1 MRRKVILGML
11 LICVSLTACVSEKN
25 ANVEN
30 TNAAVEE
37 NVEENMEENSEE
49 DTAENV
55 EENLEEDT
63 TENKEENTE
72 VNSEESTGDD
82 TGKNIE
88 ENLEEDAAGNKKE
101 SVTDSESTSD
111 IEDTNTEDT
120 NASGDPALIKKVVG
134 KEQQTD
140 ATTTET
146 EQTQEEAKDFTVE
159 PLDETW
165 YVTQYCNIYAGPS
178 YESYNPIGE
187 LNYLDEVWVT
197 GKVEDDHWYEITLED
212 GRKGYMVKG
221 IITKKKPT
229 KDRSVTVINPSTGKP
244 YKPGDL
250 QYFDDGSSARYMG
263 SFDI

>member
-37 NVEENMEENSEE
+37 NVEENMEENVEE
-49 DTAENV
+49 DTAKNK
-55 EENLEEDT
+55 EENAEDATAENTNENEVESIEESAEGDSA
-63 TENKEENTE
+63 ENKEEN
-72 VNSEESTGDD
+72 VEES
-82 TGKNIE
+82 
-88 ENLEEDAAGNKKE
+88 A
-101 SVTDSESTSD
+101 TDSESASD

-120 NASGDPALIKKVVG
+120 NTEDTNASDDPALIRKVVG

-159 PLDETW
+159 PLDEIW

-197 GKVEDDHWYEITLED
+197 GDVDDGNWLEITLED
-212 GRKGYMVKG
+212 GTKGYMVSG
-221 IITKKKPT
+221 IISKKKPT